1 MEIGRF
7 QKSEK
12 AKPREGNKSNVALPS
27 IQYFQ
32 LLNQNIPLMMEMQI
46 CTFFNPDLVWR
57 MQFLPL
63 IGPEEVNRLE
73 IKLKELKVKGLDTLQ
88 VFYTSMFPNPPPH
101 LENQFA
107 DLLRDIGSWPMVC
120 IATLSLNG
128 LPVGRL

>member
-1 MEIGRF
+1 
-7 QKSEK
+7 
-12 AKPREGNKSNVALPS
+12 
-27 IQYFQ
+27 
-32 LLNQNIPLMMEMQI
+32 MQI

-57 MQFLPL
+57 KQFMPL

-101 LENQFA
+101 LENEFA

-120 IATLSLNG
+120 I
-128 LPVGRL
+128 